1 MGQLFPN
8 CIQWQKKIAI
18 RRVVVLLNLIIAK
31 GLAVSAN
38 PFAKSLLTINQITNN
53 LKQICKMNKRMIQMT
68 DAKVR
73 GFWADSKKL
82 ARFLSKLL
90 RQGERIATE

>member
-1 MGQLFPN
+1 M
-8 CIQWQKKIAI
+8 
-18 RRVVVLLNLIIAK
+18 
-31 GLAVSAN
+31 
-38 PFAKSLLTINQITNN
+38 NQI
-53 LKQICKMNKRMIQMT
+53 T

-90 RQGERIATE
+90 KLLRQGNEIATE

>member
-1 MGQLFPN
+1 M
-8 CIQWQKKIAI
+8 
-18 RRVVVLLNLIIAK
+18 
-31 GLAVSAN
+31 
-38 PFAKSLLTINQITNN
+38 NQI
-53 LKQICKMNKRMIQMT
+53 T

-90 RQGERIATE
+90 QGNEIATE

>member
-1 MGQLFPN
+1 MN
-8 CIQWQKKIAI
+8 NRKIQI
-18 RRVVVLLNLIIAK
+18 
-31 GLAVSAN
+31 
-38 PFAKSLLTINQITNN
+38 
-53 LKQICKMNKRMIQMT
+53 T

-90 RQGERIATE
+90 RQDIGFATKWGSEESHYNLFKISLNPPVITTV

>member
-1 MGQLFPN
+1 M
-8 CIQWQKKIAI
+8 
-18 RRVVVLLNLIIAK
+18 
-31 GLAVSAN
+31 
-38 PFAKSLLTINQITNN
+38 NQI
-53 LKQICKMNKRMIQMT
+53 T

-90 RQGERIATE
+90 DSDRVGEEVLWVS

>member
-1 MGQLFPN
+1 
-8 CIQWQKKIAI
+8 
-18 RRVVVLLNLIIAK
+18 
-31 GLAVSAN
+31 
-38 PFAKSLLTINQITNN
+38 
-53 LKQICKMNKRMIQMT
+53 MNKSKIQIT

-90 RQGERIATE
+90 RQGDEIVTE

>member
-1 MGQLFPN
+1 MN
-8 CIQWQKKIAI
+8 NRKIQI
-18 RRVVVLLNLIIAK
+18 
-31 GLAVSAN
+31 
-38 PFAKSLLTINQITNN
+38 
-53 LKQICKMNKRMIQMT
+53 T

-90 RQGERIATE
+90 RQDKGFATE

>member
-1 MGQLFPN
+1 
-8 CIQWQKKIAI
+8 
-18 RRVVVLLNLIIAK
+18 
-31 GLAVSAN
+31 
-38 PFAKSLLTINQITNN
+38 
-53 LKQICKMNKRMIQMT
+53 MNKRMIQMT

-82 ARFLSKLL
+82 ARFLSELL

>member
-1 MGQLFPN
+1 MQKEKRK
-8 CIQWQKKIAI
+8 IQI
-18 RRVVVLLNLIIAK
+18 
-31 GLAVSAN
+31 
-38 PFAKSLLTINQITNN
+38 
-53 LKQICKMNKRMIQMT
+53 T

-90 RQGERIATE
+90 RQRDEIATE